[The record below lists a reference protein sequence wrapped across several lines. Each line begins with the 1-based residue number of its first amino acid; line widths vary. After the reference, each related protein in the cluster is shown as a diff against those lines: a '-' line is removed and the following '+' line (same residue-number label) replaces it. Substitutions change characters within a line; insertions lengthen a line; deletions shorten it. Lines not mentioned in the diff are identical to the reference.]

1 MSSVF
6 QVILCWDRWLFW
18 NISSGADDD
27 DLTAADIHECE
38 MVMVMTEMTLM
49 QVHTT
54 SCCDL
59 SDQITIDRRPQADLR
74 LKPTKSPLVEI
85 V

>member
-1 MSSVF
+1 M
-6 QVILCWDRWLFW
+6 FW
-18 NISSGADDD
+18 TISYAADDD

-38 MVMVMTEMTLM
+38 MMMVTTEMNLIH
-49 QVHTT
+49 VHVT

-74 LKPTKSPLVEI
+74 LKPTKSPLVGI

>member
-1 MSSVF
+1 MSLDF
-6 QVILCWDRWLFW
+6 QLILCRDRWLLW
-18 NISSGADDD
+18 TISSGADDD
-27 DLTAADIHECE
+27 DLTAANISECE
-38 MVMVMTEMTLM
+38 MMMVMTEMTLM
-49 QVHTT
+49 QVHGT